1 MIYHTTDT
9 NDNFISGSVPIP
21 SKRVYNFWNNMDTN
35 TAQDVFNYNVV
46 DEYINDYANW
56 IKADKLNKLSGLEN
70 FPWHS
75 YSSGTTESFTNFT
88 SRYGKRCFRVF
99 KGEFMFQKLNARNN
113 NCMWMHLD
121 EGPVYDNDAVIISL
135 PFSDFGDV
143 HPRLNAVL
151 EQCNEKDVPVLIDCA
166 YMCIAKNIEF
176 DFNQP
181 CIDTVAFSLSK
192 AFWGIDK
199 LRLGIR
205 FQREDRDDNLDI
217 SNKWKTLPL
226 HSIAIGKKFLQE
238 FKPNWLWKEYG
249 EKYQQI
255 CDANNLTPT
264 NSILHAIGGEEY
276 NDWNR
281 GTATNRVCVSNAIG
295 DYKCL

>member
-1 MIYHTTDT
+1 MSYHTTDT

-21 SKRVYNFWNNMDTN
+21 SKRVYNFWKNMDTN
-35 TAQDVFNYNVV
+35 IVQDVFNYNVV

-56 IKADKLNKLSGLEN
+56 IKADKLNKLSGLES

-88 SRYGKRCFRVF
+88 SRYGKRCFRFF

-113 NCMWMHLD
+113 NYMWMHLD

-135 PFSDFGDV
+135 PFADFGSV

-151 EQCNEKDVPVLIDCA
+151 EQCSEKGVPVLIDCA

-217 SNKWKTLPL
+217 YNKWKTLPL

-238 FKPNWLWKEYG
+238 FKTNWLWNEYG